1 MLFIKGKNRDTMEE
15 GKRRFDKKYVQL
27 LETEVKYDD
36 NDNNNNSKKKKSH
49 TLSPL
54 ENMSFFA
61 NRTNMV

>member
-1 MLFIKGKNRDTMEE
+1 MIFIKGKNRDTMEE

-36 NDNNNNSKKKKSH
+36 NDNNNNSKKKISQ
-49 TLSPL
+49 
-54 ENMSFFA
+54 FA